1 MNKNLHTWLNQYV
14 RFDTYKYESKL
25 SGLVVD
31 MFVSDQC
38 NLKCKHC
45 YFGKT
50 RTLGS
55 PLSTQDWINV
65 VDSLYLEG
73 VRHFHISG
81 RESSLDNRII
91 DIVSFIKSLDGTY
104 TGLVSNGT
112 GTISFYRRLI
122 SEGVDYLEFSVDG
135 IGETHNYMRGKDI
148 YTQVADL
155 LSSLSE
161 FSEIID
167 VSTCLNQK
175 SLEEYLVLVDY
186 CRSFGIH
193 KFFATP
199 FLPVGFGKSL
209 DAFAIRPLMYSKLLE
224 KSFDYLEM
232 RPDQKIILKYCIPHE
247 MTYSLIRDG
256 EFVRNKIISY
266 LLGESD
272 LVFKVKGNLIQL
284 SLDLLDVKF
293 THNITITN
301 DGEVIPCSDYIS
313 DNNYVRYSIGNVLR
327 EKVSGIIQARAD
339 AINEN
344 IKKLLL

>member
-1 MNKNLHTWLNQYV
+1 MNKALHTWLSKYV
-14 RFDTYKYESKL
+14 RFDTYKYESNL

-38 NLKCKHC
+38 NLQCKHC
-45 YFGKT
+45 YFGNT
-50 RTLGS
+50 HTLGT
-55 PLSTQDWINV
+55 PLSTQDWINI
-65 VDSLYLEG
+65 VDSLYSEG

-91 DIVSFIKSLDGTY
+91 DIVSFIKSRDATY

-112 GTISFYRRLI
+112 GDISFYRRLI
-122 SEGVDYLEFSVDG
+122 SEGVDYLEFSLDG
-135 IGETHNYMRGKDI
+135 IAETHNYMRGKDI
-148 YTQVADL
+148 FTQVTEL
-155 LSSLSE
+155 LGSLSE
-161 FSEIID
+161 YSDFID

-175 SLEEYLVLVDY
+175 SFEEYIGLVDY
-186 CRSFGIH
+186 CLRIGIH

-199 FLPVGFGKSL
+199 FLPVGNGKSL
-209 DAFAIRPLMYSKLLE
+209 DTFAISPLMYSQLLE
-224 KSFDYLEM
+224 QSFDYLAM
-232 RPDQKIILKYCIPHE
+232 KPDQKIILKYCIPHE

-256 EFVRNKIISY
+256 EYVRNIIISY

-272 LVFKVKGNLIQL
+272 LVFRVKGNLMQL

-293 THNITITN
+293 AHNITITN

-313 DNNYVRYSIGNVLR
+313 ENNYVRYSIGNVLR
-327 EKVSGIIQARAD
+327 DNVPDIIQARAD